1 MYRSVIIIAL
11 QMYRI
16 TIKHTRD
23 NLIIFRKTIRFNLFY
38 YFNTIQCLIFAVLL
52 NDTLIMELR
61 IREILESKD
70 IKVSSLAETFGI
82 TRANMSNI
90 VNGKSTPSLETLEKI
105 ANALEVDITE
115 LFAPSSSGGIIG
127 VIRIRDTNYN
137 INSVL
142 DLSRL
147 LDRIESG
154 EIVL

>member
-1 MYRSVIIIAL
+1 MKLSVKEVCKEKGL
-11 QMYRI
+11 
-16 TIKHTRD
+16 
-23 NLIIFRKTIRFNLFY
+23 
-38 YFNTIQCLIFAVLL
+38 TIQDLA
-52 NDTLIMELR
+52 DKMEMK
-61 IREILESKD
+61 RE
-70 IKVSSLAETFGI
+70 SLS
-82 TRANMSNI
+82 RAI
-90 VNGKSTPSLETLEKI
+90 NGNPTLETLERI

-137 INSVL
+137 INSVP

>member
-1 MYRSVIIIAL
+1 
-11 QMYRI
+11 MYRI
-16 TIKHTRD
+16 AIKHTRD

-61 IREILESKD
+61 IREILESND
-70 IKVSSLAETFGI
+70 IKVSSLAETVVI

-137 INSVL
+137 INSVP

>member
-1 MYRSVIIIAL
+1 
-11 QMYRI
+11 MYRI
-16 TIKHTRD
+16 TITYTRD

-38 YFNTIQCLIFAVLL
+38 YFNTIQNLIFAVLL

-70 IKVSSLAETFGI
+70 IKVSSLAETVGI

-105 ANALEVDITE
+105 ANALGVDITE
-115 LFAPSSSGGIIG
+115 LFTPSSSGSIIG
-127 VIRIRDTNYN
+127 VIRIGKTNYN
-137 INSVL
+137 INSVP
-142 DLSRL
+142 DLSNL
-147 LDRIESG
+147 LDRIEKG

>member
-1 MYRSVIIIAL
+1 
-11 QMYRI
+11 MYRI
-16 TIKHTRD
+16 TIIYTRD

-38 YFNTIQCLIFAVLL
+38 YFNTIQYLIFAVLL

-70 IKVSSLAETFGI
+70 IKVSSLAETVGI

-105 ANALEVDITE
+105 ANALGVDITE

-137 INSVL
+137 INSVP

-147 LDRIESG
+147 LDGIERG
-154 EIVL
+154 EIII

>member
-1 MYRSVIIIAL
+1 
-11 QMYRI
+11 MYRI

-70 IKVSSLAETFGI
+70 IKVSSLAETVGI

-115 LFAPSSSGGIIG
+115 LFGPSSSGGIIG

-137 INSVL
+137 INSVS

>member
-1 MYRSVIIIAL
+1 
-11 QMYRI
+11 MYRI
-16 TIKHTRD
+16 TIIYTRD

-38 YFNTIQCLIFAVLL
+38 YFNTIQNLIFAVLL

-70 IKVSSLAETFGI
+70 IKVSSLAETVGI

-105 ANALEVDITE
+105 ANALGVDITE
-115 LFAPSSSGGIIG
+115 LFTPSSSGSIIG
-127 VIRIRDTNYN
+127 VIRIGKTNYN
-137 INSVL
+137 INSVP
-142 DLSRL
+142 DLSNL
-147 LDRIESG
+147 LDRIEKG

>member
-1 MYRSVIIIAL
+1 
-11 QMYRI
+11 MYRI
-16 TIKHTRD
+16 TIICTRD
-23 NLIIFRKTIRFNLFY
+23 NLIISCKTIRFNLFY

-70 IKVSSLAETFGI
+70 IKVSSLAETVGI

-105 ANALEVDITE
+105 ANALGVDITE

-127 VIRIRDTNYN
+127 VIRIGATNYN
-137 INSVL
+137 INSVS

>member
-1 MYRSVIIIAL
+1 
-11 QMYRI
+11 
-16 TIKHTRD
+16 
-23 NLIIFRKTIRFNLFY
+23 
-38 YFNTIQCLIFAVLL
+38 
-52 NDTLIMELR
+52 MELR

-70 IKVSSLAETFGI
+70 IKVSSLAETVGI

-105 ANALEVDITE
+105 ANALGVDITE

-137 INSVL
+137 INSVP

-147 LDRIESG
+147 LDGIERG
-154 EIVL
+154 EIII